1 MLCSGFILGGDLTL
15 SKNQPE
21 PFSYFF
27 TYPLTKHILNSLA
40 VIVITIIMDITRA
53 IASLHNKLQETTQQ
67 LAEAEQQRDRVADE
81 VTTA

>member
-1 MLCSGFILGGDLTL
+1 
-15 SKNQPE
+15 
-21 PFSYFF
+21 
-27 TYPLTKHILNSLA
+27 
-40 VIVITIIMDITRA
+40 MDITRA